1 MDSPHESDSKQAKTL
16 KLKKPNSSSS
26 SSSDEDSFQLDA
38 SELIKSVPN
47 ASNHGDA
54 QLASEVDV
62 GRGETTSIK
71 AGGVGVTQSPPNQ
84 VIVMEA
90 DPHRIPSSVF
100 ARSKSTTPM
109 EWSLASNESLFSIN
123 VGNSSF
129 SRDNIFL
136 GRSGELSN
144 LPSSSAQFTPSPTVG
159 NSDAKSWELKEGIE
173 NPGPTEVANA
183 KTMKEVLRVTA
194 NEHCKAVAQP
204 GDLGHNASS
213 ASRHSDAIQMEAQ
226 PVPDPLRFQCRLD
239 LFYLPIFMSHLHIS
253 LIIPL
258 SYAVACNGPKLG

>member
-16 KLKKPNSSSS
+16 KLKRPNSSSS
-26 SSSDEDSFQLDA
+26 SSSDEDLFQLDA
-38 SELIKSVPN
+38 SELIKPVPN

-62 GRGETTSIK
+62 GRGETMSIR

-84 VIVMEA
+84 VMEA

-100 ARSKSTTPM
+100 ARSKSTTPL
-109 EWSLASNESLFSIN
+109 EWSVASNESLFSIN

-129 SRDNIFL
+129 STDNIFL

-144 LPSSSAQFTPSPTVG
+144 LPSSSAAFTPSPTVG
-159 NSDAKSWELKEGIE
+159 NSDAKSWELKERIE

-183 KTMKEVLRVTA
+183 ETMKEVLRVTA
-194 NEHCKAVAQP
+194 DEHRKAVAQP
-204 GDLGHNASS
+204 GDLGHNSSS
-213 ASRHSDAIQMEAQ
+213 ASHHSDGSTTSARSFAFPM
-226 PVPDPLRFQCRLD
+226 
-239 LFYLPIFMSHLHIS
+239 
-253 LIIPL
+253 
-258 SYAVACNGPKLG
+258 